1 LGEDLAG
8 ELVQARGGEVGE
20 DGVAEIGGEQEG
32 EERVAASLTQ
42 RLRLACEAGGVVCSV
57 V

>member
-1 LGEDLAG
+1 MGEDLAG